1 MRKIINVNKNQYIAV
16 LLLLGLLLIF
26 GGCANANT
34 TDDDI
39 ITLLD
44 PYEEREDIFSATND
58 VYNKT
63 LGEFKKEHPE
73 ITFERKVIRNE
84 DYYGNVSSYAAMQRG
99 LTDVFVI
106 SASNIDDWIEKGAIC
121 SEPEHIYPL
130 SNKYM
135 TMIVYDKGALKAAGF
150 DSFPNNWED
159 TINVMG
165 TEIAMCEMNGGS
177 VRRTYLTPYTY
188 MCCSDV
194 WFDSLND
201 KQFETTPFIDEEFV
215 TALNMT
221 KKLCDFAL
229 TEDEL
234 KVSDRAL
241 DRFLKG
247 DVIAAVITT
256 DEMYE
261 LKEKMLK
268 EAPERY
274 ENLGFSFLPANIEN
288 DYKGSKTSA
297 EYMTTTGISTVLA
310 LNSELKENPEKLKK
324 CDEFCKYM
332 TGQVF
337 ADNMAEMFGFE
348 CENKSDKSYNGD
360 DVVWSD
366 MLKLIDAER
375 KSGNLTECENLGL
388 ILKPGTVGSVDN
400 LLWQWILKDDYSTE
414 EVANYIQDY
423 AEEYNN

>member
-1 MRKIINVNKNQYIAV
+1 MRKIDVNKNKYIAV
-16 LLLLGLLLIF
+16 LLLLGLFLIF
-26 GGCANANT
+26 DGCTNANT
-34 TDDDI
+34 TDDDA

-44 PYEEREDIFSATND
+44 PYEERDDIFSATSD

-188 MCCSDV
+188 MCCSDA
-194 WFDSLND
+194 WIDSLKG
-201 KQFETTPFIDEEFV
+201 KQFETTPFLDDEFV
-215 TALNMT
+215 ASLKMT
-221 KKLCDFAL
+221 KKLCDLAL
-229 TEDEL
+229 TKDDL
-234 KVSDRAL
+234 KISDRAL
-241 DRFLKG
+241 VRFLNG

-261 LKEKMLK
+261 LKERLLE
-268 EAPERY
+268 EAPEKY
-274 ENLGFSFLPANIEN
+274 ENIGFSFLPANVEA
-288 DYKGSKTSA
+288 DFKDSKIGA
-297 EYMTTTGISTVLA
+297 EYMTTTGVSTVLVI
-310 LNSELKENPEKLKK
+310 NSKLKENPEKLKK
-324 CDEFCKYM
+324 CEEFCKYM

-348 CENKSDKSYNGD
+348 CENKSDKTYKGD
-360 DVVWSD
+360 DIVWSD
-366 MLKLIDAER
+366 MLKLISDER
-375 KSGNLTECENLGL
+375 KSGNLIECENLGF
-388 ILKPGTVGSVDN
+388 ILEPGMIGNVD
-400 LLWQWILKDDYSTE
+400 LLLEEWIVEDNYTAE
-414 EVANYIQDY
+414 EIANYIQDY
-423 AEEYNN
+423 AEEHNN

>member
-16 LLLLGLLLIF
+16 LLLLGLFLIF
-26 GGCANANT
+26 GGCANANA

-44 PYEEREDIFSATND
+44 PYEEREDIFSATSD

-63 LGEFKKEHPE
+63 LSQFKNEHPE
-73 ITFERKVIRNE
+73 IIFTRKVIRNE
-84 DYYGNVSSYAAMQRG
+84 DYYGNINSYATMQKG
-99 LTDVFVI
+99 LSDVFVI
-106 SASNIDDWIEKGAIC
+106 PTSRISDWIEKGEIC
-121 SEPEHIYPL
+121 SEPEYIYPL
-130 SNKYM
+130 SNKNM
-135 TMIVYDKGALKAAGF
+135 TIIVYDKKALKAAGF
-150 DSFPNNWED
+150 DLFPNNWED
-159 TINVMG
+159 ALSAMDTG
-165 TEIAMCEMNGGS
+165 IAMCEMNGGS
-177 VRRTYLTPYTY
+177 LRSTYLTPYTY
-188 MCCSDV
+188 MCCSDT
-194 WFDSLND
+194 WIDSLKD
-201 KQFETTPFIDEEFV
+201 KQLETTPFLDDEFV
-215 TALNMT
+215 TSLKLT
-221 KKLCDFAL
+221 KKLCDLAL
-229 TEDEL
+229 TKDDL
-234 KVSDRAL
+234 KISDRAL
-241 DRFLKG
+241 VRFLNG

-297 EYMTTTGISTVLA
+297 EYMTTTGVSTVLVI
-310 LNSELKENPEKLKK
+310 NSKLKENPEKLKK

-332 TGQVF
+332 TGQTF

-366 MLKLIDAER
+366 MLKLISNER
-375 KSGNLTECENLGL
+375 KSGNLIECENLGF
-388 ILKPGTVGSVDN
+388 ILEPCMIGSVDN
-400 LLWQWILKDDYSTE
+400 LLWQWVLKNDYSVE
-414 EVANYIQDY
+414 EIANYIQDY
-423 AEEYNN
+423 YEE